1 MSDEDVKGGEKAE
14 ILSSASMK
22 TSSSQVVI
30 LSHTLVIELVRL
42 GASVGSPMSADTR
55 WSRGTLS
62 LPPLPTDGI
71 QAEPYNPT
79 TFELDPENRMEA
91 EIAAQVIED
100 DDDAEARLSIIWR
113 EEHDSV
119 SVETPERRLRYLG
132 LEAPDR
138 SVRSI
143 MTTWTTRNGKMQT
156 STTFSPMLTDCHIY
170 GR

>member
-1 MSDEDVKGGEKAE
+1 
-14 ILSSASMK
+14 LS
-22 TSSSQVVI
+22 
-30 LSHTLVIELVRL
+30 
-42 GASVGSPMSADTR
+42 
-55 WSRGTLS
+55 
-62 LPPLPTDGI
+62 TDGI